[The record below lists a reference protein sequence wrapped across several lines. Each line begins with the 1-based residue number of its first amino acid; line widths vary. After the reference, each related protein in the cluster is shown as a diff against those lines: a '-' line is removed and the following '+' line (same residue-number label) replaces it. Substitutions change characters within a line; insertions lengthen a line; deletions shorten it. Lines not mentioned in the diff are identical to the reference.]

1 MTNKEAIEQIESLA
15 DHCNDMRKAGGD
27 EIWTL
32 DAVALNK
39 AAEAIRENE
48 KLKVA
53 LFGVVRNSK
62 VMPVGLAK
70 GKSMKE
76 INKMAV
82 ATIHELLNGDIID
95 WARMAKSY
103 EEGGGK
109 F

>member
-1 MTNKEAIEQIESLA
+1 MTNKEAINKLENLA
-15 DHCNDMRKAGGD
+15 EHCNDMRK

-53 LFGVVRNSK
+53 LFGVIRNSK

-82 ATIHELLNGDIID
+82 ATTHELLNGDIID
-95 WARMAKSY
+95 WARMAKNY

>member
-1 MTNKEAIEQIESLA
+1 M
-15 DHCNDMRKAGGD
+15 
-27 EIWTL
+27 
-32 DAVALNK
+32 
-39 AAEAIRENE
+39 
-48 KLKVA
+48 KVA
-53 LFGVVRNSK
+53 LFGVIRNSK

-82 ATIHELLNGDIID
+82 ATVKELLDGDIID

-103 EEGGGK
+103 EEGGGT